1 MITTR
6 LSSKGQVVLPRLVR
20 SKLGWAPGVRLV
32 CEVRGDSIVLT
43 PQGVPNRV
51 KEYVVDPISGL
62 RVAKRAMDSETV
74 SSDMVKELL
83 VEFP

>member
-20 SKLGWAPGVRLV
+20 NKLGLTPGVRLV
-32 CEVRGDSIVLT
+32 CEVSGNSIVLT

-62 RVAKRAMDSETV
+62 RVAKRAMGSETV

-83 VEFP
+83 EEFP